1 MTARKPGGSSPANAS
16 KHTASEAGYGRPPRA
31 HQFKPGQSGNPKG
44 RPQGSKNEATILHN
58 LLNRKI
64 QMRQDGKLRMIS
76 ILEAMLMKFADE
88 ALKGNPKAAA
98 FLLNRY
104 APMESTGAD
113 PADIDRDDAQ
123 ILESFARRLE
133 VQMSGKKGKA

>member
-1 MTARKPGGSSPANAS
+1 MTTRKPSGRAPANAS

-31 HQFKPGQSGNPKG
+31 QQFKPGQSGNPKG
-44 RPQGSKNEATILHN
+44 RPQGSKNEATILRN

-64 QMRQDGKLRMIS
+64 QMRQDGKVRMIS

>member
-1 MTARKPGGSSPANAS
+1 MKRTIGTKARVGNV
-16 KHTASEAGYGRPPRA
+16 GYGRPPQT

-44 RPQGSKNEATILHN
+44 RPKSAKNETTILRN

-64 QMRQDGKLRMIS
+64 EMRQDGKLRKIS
-76 ILEAMLMKFADE
+76 LLEAMLLRFAED

-104 APMESTGAD
+104 APIEWTDAD
-113 PADIDRDDAQ
+113 PTDIDRDDEQ
-123 ILESFARRLE
+123 ILESFTRRLE
-133 VQMSGKKGKA
+133 ADFRSRKEKQ